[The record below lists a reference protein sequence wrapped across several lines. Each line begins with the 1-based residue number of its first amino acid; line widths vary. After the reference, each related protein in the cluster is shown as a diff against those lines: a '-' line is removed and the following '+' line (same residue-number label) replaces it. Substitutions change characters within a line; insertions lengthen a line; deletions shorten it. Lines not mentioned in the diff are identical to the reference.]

1 MWIPDKLY
9 RALPLVYA
17 TGGGLTLALFG
28 THSPSALSSVLL
40 FAAALTTVVWRMKPQ
55 QLLKRQRRPG
65 ELPRRS

>member
-17 TGGGLTLALFG
+17 AGGALTLSLFG

-40 FAAALTTVVWRMKPQ
+40 FAAALTTVVWRMKSGV
-55 QLLKRQRRPG
+55 LKRQRRPG
-65 ELPRRS
+65 ELPRRT